1 MMKTPRKSIPASGF
15 PASQLIP
22 EMQKIKSADASWEEG
37 RMFGYVYYPGVE
49 SARIAEEAYRMF
61 GTENALNPSLFT
73 SLKKFENEI
82 VQMVTGLL
90 NGGPESAGSFTSGG
104 TESILLAVKTARDKA
119 RKDHPDIV
127 HPEIIVPESAHPAF
141 QKAAHYLDV
150 NTVLT
155 PVRTDKRADT
165 DAMRKAVTSNTIL
178 LVGSAPCFPHGV
190 IDPVRE
196 IGKIAVDNNIFFHVD
211 ACMGGMLIP
220 FVEELGYPVPEF
232 DFRVPGVTSISTDIH
247 KYGYS
252 PKGASV
258 IIYADHALRKHQF
271 FVHSDWSGGLYGS
284 PTLIGSRSGG
294 HVAAAWATLLSLGR
308 EGYLKMAN
316 EAMEISRKL
325 QDGINS
331 IEGLRVISNPDLT
344 IFAFTS
350 DTFDIFEIGDAMSGK
365 NWFLDRIQFPN
376 ALHVTIAHHNAV
388 QADNFLSD
396 LKQAVDNVKERKIGS
411 ASSHFLVS
419 FVKGLSKVLPET
431 WFRKLSSSAS
441 KLFGSKDNSKHAMGA
456 AMYGITA
463 GIEDRGNVHELV
475 LDVLDRI
482 YSP

>member
-1 MMKTPRKSIPASGF
+1 MMKTSRKSIPESGF
-15 PASQLIP
+15 TASQLIP

-37 RMFGYVYYPGVE
+37 RMFGYVYYPGDE
-49 SARIAEEAYRMF
+49 SARIGEEAYRMF

-82 VQMVTGLL
+82 VQMVTVLL
-90 NGGPESAGSFTSGG
+90 NGGAEAAGSFTSGG

-119 RKDHPDIV
+119 RADHPGIV
-127 HPEIIVPESAHPAF
+127 HPGIIVPESAHPAF
-141 QKAAHYLDV
+141 QKAAHYLGV
-150 NTVLT
+150 NVVLI
-155 PVRTDKRADT
+155 PVRPDKRADT
-165 DAMRKAVTSNTIL
+165 DAMKKAITSNTIL

-190 IDPVRE
+190 IDPIRE
-196 IGKIAVDNNIFFHVD
+196 IGQIAVDNNILFHVD

-220 FVEELGYPVPEF
+220 FVEELGYPVPLF
-232 DFRVPGVTSISTDIH
+232 DFRVPGVSSISADIH

-271 FVHSDWSGGLYGS
+271 FVHTDWSGGLYGS
-284 PTLIGSRSGG
+284 PTFLGSRSGG
-294 HVAAAWATLLSLGR
+294 HVAAAWATILNLGR
-308 EGYLKMAN
+308 EGYLKMAK
-316 EAMEISRKL
+316 EAMVTSQKL

-331 IEGLRVISNPDLT
+331 IEGLRVISNPDLAL
-344 IFAFTS
+344 FSFTS
-350 DTFDIFEIGDAMSGK
+350 DTIDIFEVGDAMSGQ

-388 QADNFLSD
+388 QADKFLLD
-396 LKQAVDNVKERKIGS
+396 LKQAVSRVKEKKLGS

-419 FVKGLSKVLPET
+419 FVKGMSKVLPET
-431 WFRKLSSSAS
+431 WFRKLTSSAS
-441 KLFGSKDNSKHAMGA
+441 RLTGSKDDSKHVMGA
-456 AMYGITA
+456 AMYGITS
-463 GIEDRGNVHELV
+463 GIENRGNVHELV
-475 LDVLDRI
+475 LDVLDRM

>member
-1 MMKTPRKSIPASGF
+1 MMKTSRKSIPESGVQ
-15 PASQLIP
+15 ASQLIP

-37 RMFGYVYYPGVE
+37 RMFGYVYYPGEE

-90 NGGPESAGSFTSGG
+90 NGGAEAAGSFTSGG
-104 TESILLAVKTARDKA
+104 TESILMAIKTARDKA
-119 RKDHPDIV
+119 RADHPDI

-150 NTVLT
+150 NVVIS
-155 PVRTDKRADT
+155 PVRPDKRADT

-190 IDPVRE
+190 IDPIWE
-196 IGKIAVDNNIFFHVD
+196 IGKIAVDKNILFHVD

-232 DFRVPGVTSISTDIH
+232 DFRVPGVTSISADIH

-258 IIYADHALRKHQF
+258 IIYADHALRKFQF
-271 FVHSDWSGGLYGS
+271 FVHTDWSGGLYGS
-284 PTLIGSRSGG
+284 PTFLGSRSGG

-308 EGYLKMAN
+308 EAYLKMAKD
-316 EAMEISRKL
+316 AMETSRKL

-344 IFAFTS
+344 IFSFTS
-350 DTFDIFEIGDAMSGK
+350 DTIDIFEVGDAMSGK
-365 NWFLDRIQFPN
+365 IWFIDRIQFPN
-376 ALHVTIAHHNAV
+376 ALHVTIAHHNMV

-396 LKQAVDNVKERKIGS
+396 LKQAVGKVKERKLGS

-419 FVKGLSKVLPET
+419 FVKGLSRVLPEL

-441 KLFGSKDNSKHAMGA
+441 RLTGSKDNIKHVMGA
-456 AMYGITA
+456 AMYGITS
-463 GIEDRGNVHELV
+463 GIENRGNVHELV
-475 LDVLDRI
+475 LDVLDRM